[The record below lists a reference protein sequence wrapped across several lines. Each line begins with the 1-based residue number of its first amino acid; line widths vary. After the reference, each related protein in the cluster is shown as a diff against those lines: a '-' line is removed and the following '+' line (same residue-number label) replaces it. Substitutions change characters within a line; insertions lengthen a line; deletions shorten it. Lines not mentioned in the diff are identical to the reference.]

1 MKGLKVKELRK
12 LEEKELQA
20 KLLELRKEL
29 SNLKGKAERGLIRKE
44 SGLIKEYRRG
54 IARILTLLN
63 ERRIKA

>member
-1 MKGLKVKELRK
+1 MKELRK